1 METAEETALD
11 KNNARFQGHM
21 IKIDVVMLLMVAT
34 CVVMLVGE
42 LPELSGLGVHTPIVP
57 PSLPTRMRAGAEM

>member
-1 METAEETALD
+1 MVVFALLD
-11 KNNARFQGHM
+11 RGRY
-21 IKIDVVMLLMVAT
+21 VLMVAT

>member
-1 METAEETALD
+1 LLP
-11 KNNARFQGHM
+11 KP
-21 IKIDVVMLLMVAT
+21 VVMLLMVAT